1 MTYAR
6 TITDTHPN
14 SATANFFPT
23 SYVATWDIPLSD
35 VPLNDVPPAHKEVG
49 KMVDWVADPQI
60 WIGFFTL
67 VALEIV
73 LGIDN
78 IIFISI
84 LAGRL
89 PPEQRDRARVMG
101 LGVALISRL
110 LLLLALSWVVRLTEP
125 LFEVFGQAISGRDL
139 ILLLGGLF
147 LLAKS
152 VIEISHSM
160 DTTEKDGKTAAV
172 TSFASVIVQIMV
184 LDVVFSL
191 DSVIT
196 AVGMVDEIGV
206 MIAAVIVSVIV
217 MLFASGPISRFVDT
231 HPSIKMLALSFLVLI
246 GVVLIA
252 EGLDQHIPKGY
263 IYFAMAFSVIVELLN
278 IRVRSM
284 KAKHE
289 KTAPKMQ

>member
-1 MTYAR
+1 M
-6 TITDTHPN
+6 
-14 SATANFFPT
+14 
-23 SYVATWDIPLSD
+23 L
-35 VPLNDVPPAHKEVG
+35 
-49 KMVDWVADPQI
+49 DWVTDPQI

-84 LAGRL
+84 LAGKL

-101 LGVALISRL
+101 LAAALVSRL
-110 LLLLALSWVVRLTEP
+110 LLLLALSWVVRLTAP
-125 LFEVFGQAISGRDL
+125 LFEVFGHEISGRDL

-152 VIEISHSM
+152 VTEIGHSM
-160 DTTEKDGKTAAV
+160 ELKEEDGKKRAA
-172 TSFASVIVQIMV
+172 TSFVSVILQIMV

-196 AVGMVDEIGV
+196 AVGMVDELGV
-206 MIAAVIVSVIV
+206 MIAAVIVAVLV
-217 MLFASGPISRFVDT
+217 MLFASGPISRFVDR
-231 HPSIKMLALSFLVLI
+231 HPSIKMLALAFLVLI

-252 EGLDQHIPKGY
+252 EGLGQHISKGY

-278 IRVRSM
+278 IRMRSRH
-284 KAKHE
+284 ARQLGTSE
-289 KTAPKMQ
+289 EPPKMQ

>member
-1 MTYAR
+1 M
-6 TITDTHPN
+6 
-14 SATANFFPT
+14 
-23 SYVATWDIPLSD
+23 L
-35 VPLNDVPPAHKEVG
+35 
-49 KMVDWVADPQI
+49 DWVSDPQI

-84 LAGRL
+84 LAGKL
-89 PPEQRDRARVMG
+89 PPEQRDRARVLG
-101 LGVALISRL
+101 LGAALISRL

-125 LFEVFGQAISGRDL
+125 LFEVFGQEISGRDL

-152 VIEISHSM
+152 VTEIGHSM
-160 DTTEKDGKTAAV
+160 ELKDEGGKTKAA
-172 TSFASVIVQIMV
+172 TSFASVIVQIMI

-196 AVGMVDEIGV
+196 AVGMVDELGV
-206 MIAAVIVSVIV
+206 MVAAVIVAVIV
-217 MLFASGPISRFVDT
+217 MLVASGPISRFVDR
-231 HPSIKMLALSFLVLI
+231 HPSIKMLALAFLVLI

-263 IYFAMAFSVIVELLN
+263 IYFAMAFSVIVEMLN
-278 IRVRSM
+278 IRMRSRHG
-284 KAKHE
+284 KQRQA
-289 KTAPKMQ
+289 TP

>member
-1 MTYAR
+1 M
-6 TITDTHPN
+6 
-14 SATANFFPT
+14 
-23 SYVATWDIPLSD
+23 L
-35 VPLNDVPPAHKEVG
+35 
-49 KMVDWVADPQI
+49 DWVTNPEI

-84 LAGRL
+84 LAGKL
-89 PPEQRDRARVMG
+89 PEHQRDRARVLG
-101 LGVALISRL
+101 LGAALISRL

-125 LFEVFGQAISGRDL
+125 LFSVLGHEISGRDL

-152 VIEISHSM
+152 VTEIGHSM
-160 DTTEKDGKTAAV
+160 ELKETEGKQRKVA
-172 TSFASVIVQIMV
+172 SFASVIAQIMV

-196 AVGMVDEIGV
+196 AVGMVDELGV

-217 MLFASGPISRFVDT
+217 MLFASGPIARFVER

-252 EGLDQHIPKGY
+252 EGLGQHISKGY
-263 IYFAMAFSVIVELLN
+263 IYFAMAFSLIVELLN
-278 IRVRSM
+278 IRMRG
-284 KAKHE
+284 KRAKVE
-289 KTAPKMQ
+289 EPTP

>member
-1 MTYAR
+1 M
-6 TITDTHPN
+6 
-14 SATANFFPT
+14 
-23 SYVATWDIPLSD
+23 L
-35 VPLNDVPPAHKEVG
+35 
-49 KMVDWVADPQI
+49 DWVSNPEI

-84 LAGRL
+84 LAGKL
-89 PPEQRDRARVMG
+89 PPEQRDRARVLG
-101 LGVALISRL
+101 LGAALISRL
-110 LLLLALSWVVRLTEP
+110 LLLLALAWVVKLTAP
-125 LFEVFGQAISGRDL
+125 LFEVWGHEISGRDL

-152 VIEISHSM
+152 VTEIGHSM
-160 DTTEKDGKTAAV
+160 ELKEDEGGKNRKV
-172 TSFASVIVQIMV
+172 TSFTSVILQIMV

-196 AVGMVDEIGV
+196 AVGMVDELGV
-206 MIAAVIVSVIV
+206 MVAAVIVAVLV
-217 MLFASGPISRFVDT
+217 MLFASGPISRFVDA

-252 EGLDQHIPKGY
+252 EGFGQHISKGY
-263 IYFAMAFSVIVELLN
+263 IYFAMAFSLVVELLN
-278 IRVRSM
+278 IRMRSRRT
-284 KAKHE
+284 KVE
-289 KTAPKMQ
+289 

>member
-1 MTYAR
+1 MT
-6 TITDTHPN
+6 
-14 SATANFFPT
+14 
-23 SYVATWDIPLSD
+23 
-35 VPLNDVPPAHKEVG
+35 
-49 KMVDWVADPQI
+49 DPQI

-84 LAGRL
+84 LAGKL

-101 LGVALISRL
+101 LAAALVSRL

-125 LFEVFGQAISGRDL
+125 LFGVFGHEISGRDL

-152 VIEISHSM
+152 VTEIGHSM
-160 DTTEKDGKTAAV
+160 DAPQGKDGAKAAAA
-172 TSFASVIVQIMV
+172 SFVSVILQIMV

-196 AVGMVDEIGV
+196 AVGMVDELGV
-206 MIAAVIVSVIV
+206 MIAAVVVAVVV
-217 MLFASGPISRFVDT
+217 MLFASGPISRFVDA
-231 HPSIKMLALSFLVLI
+231 HPSIKMLALAFLVLI

-278 IRVRSM
+278 IRMRGRHAQPQDDPPTM
-284 KAKHE
+284 K
-289 KTAPKMQ
+289 

>member
-1 MTYAR
+1 M
-6 TITDTHPN
+6 
-14 SATANFFPT
+14 
-23 SYVATWDIPLSD
+23 L
-35 VPLNDVPPAHKEVG
+35 
-49 KMVDWVADPQI
+49 DWVADPQI

-84 LAGRL
+84 LAGKL
-89 PPEQRDRARVMG
+89 PPEQRDRARVLG
-101 LGVALISRL
+101 LAAALISRL

-125 LFEVFGQAISGRDL
+125 LFTVLGQEISGRDL

-147 LLAKS
+147 LLGKS
-152 VIEISHSM
+152 VTEIHHTM
-160 DTTEKDGKTAAV
+160 DVSEKDGKKAVAA
-172 TSFASVIVQIMV
+172 SFASVIAQIMV
-184 LDVVFSL
+184 LDIVFSL

-206 MIAAVIVSVIV
+206 MIAAVVVSVLV

-231 HPSIKMLALSFLVLI
+231 HPSIKMLALAFLVLI

-252 EGLDQHIPKGY
+252 EGLEQHIPKGY
-263 IYFAMAFSVIVELLN
+263 IYFAMAFSIIVELLN
-278 IRVRSM
+278 IRVRSRRA
-284 KAKHE
+284 KASTIE
-289 KTAPKMQ
+289 

>member
-1 MTYAR
+1 M
-6 TITDTHPN
+6 
-14 SATANFFPT
+14 
-23 SYVATWDIPLSD
+23 L
-35 VPLNDVPPAHKEVG
+35 
-49 KMVDWVADPQI
+49 DWVTDPQI

-84 LAGRL
+84 LAGKL

-101 LGVALISRL
+101 LGAALISRL
-110 LLLLALSWVVRLTEP
+110 LLLLALSWVVRLTAP
-125 LFEVFGQAISGRDL
+125 LFEVFGHEISGRDL

-152 VIEISHSM
+152 VTEIGHSM
-160 DTTEKDGKTAAV
+160 ELKEEDGKTRAV
-172 TSFASVIVQIMV
+172 TSFASVIAQIMV

-196 AVGMVDEIGV
+196 AVGMVDELGV
-206 MIAAVIVSVIV
+206 MIAAVIVAVLV
-217 MLFASGPISRFVDT
+217 MLFASGPISRFVDK
-231 HPSIKMLALSFLVLI
+231 HPSIKMLALAFLVLI

-252 EGLDQHIPKGY
+252 EGLGQHISKGY
-263 IYFAMAFSVIVELLN
+263 IYFAMAFSVVVELLN
-278 IRVRSM
+278 IRMRGRH
-284 KAKHE
+284 AKQ
-289 KTAPKMQ
+289 ASS

>member
-1 MTYAR
+1 M
-6 TITDTHPN
+6 
-14 SATANFFPT
+14 
-23 SYVATWDIPLSD
+23 L
-35 VPLNDVPPAHKEVG
+35 
-49 KMVDWVADPQI
+49 DWVADPQI

-84 LAGRL
+84 LAGKL

-101 LGVALISRL
+101 LGAALISRL
-110 LLLLALSWVVRLTEP
+110 LLLLALSWVVRLTTP
-125 LFEVFGQAISGRDL
+125 LFEVFGHGISGRDL

-152 VIEISHSM
+152 VTEIGHSM
-160 DTTEKDGKTAAV
+160 ELKEEGGKGRAV

-196 AVGMVDEIGV
+196 AVGMVDELGV
-206 MIAAVIVSVIV
+206 MVAAVIVAVLV
-217 MLFASGPISRFVDT
+217 MLFASGPISRFVDQ
-231 HPSIKMLALSFLVLI
+231 HPSIKMLALAFLVLI

-252 EGLDQHIPKGY
+252 EGLGQHISKGY

-278 IRVRSM
+278 IRMRSRH
-284 KAKHE
+284 AKQ
-289 KTAPKMQ
+289 ASS

>member
-1 MTYAR
+1 M
-6 TITDTHPN
+6 
-14 SATANFFPT
+14 
-23 SYVATWDIPLSD
+23 W
-35 VPLNDVPPAHKEVG
+35 
-49 KMVDWVADPQI
+49 DWVTDPQI

-84 LAGRL
+84 LAGKL
-89 PPEQRDRARVMG
+89 PPEQRDRARVLG
-101 LGVALISRL
+101 LAAALISRL
-110 LLLLALSWVVRLTEP
+110 LLLLGLSWVVRLTEP
-125 LFEVFGQAISGRDL
+125 LFAVIGHEISGRDL

-152 VIEISHSM
+152 VTEIGHSM
-160 DTTEKDGKTAAV
+160 DAPSGKDGKKAAAV
-172 TSFASVIVQIMV
+172 SFTSVILQIMV

-196 AVGMVDEIGV
+196 AVGMVDELGV
-206 MIAAVIVSVIV
+206 MIAAVVVAVLV
-217 MLFASGPISRFVDT
+217 MLFASGPISRFVDQ
-231 HPSIKMLALSFLVLI
+231 HPSIKMLALAFLVLI

-263 IYFAMAFSVIVELLN
+263 IYFAMAFSVVVELLN
-278 IRVRSM
+278 IRMRRRHSKQVEPAEQEEESQHEAPTM
-284 KAKHE
+284 K
-289 KTAPKMQ
+289 

>member
-1 MTYAR
+1 M
-6 TITDTHPN
+6 
-14 SATANFFPT
+14 
-23 SYVATWDIPLSD
+23 L
-35 VPLNDVPPAHKEVG
+35 
-49 KMVDWVADPQI
+49 DWVTDPQI

-84 LAGRL
+84 LAGKL

-101 LGVALISRL
+101 LAAALVSRL
-110 LLLLALSWVVRLTEP
+110 LLLLALSWVVRLTAP
-125 LFEVFGQAISGRDL
+125 LFEVFGHEISGRDL

-152 VIEISHSM
+152 VTEIGHSM
-160 DTTEKDGKTAAV
+160 ELKEEDGKKRAA
-172 TSFASVIVQIMV
+172 TSFVSVIVQIMV

-196 AVGMVDEIGV
+196 AVGMVDELGV
-206 MIAAVIVSVIV
+206 MIAAVIVAVIV
-217 MLFASGPISRFVDT
+217 MLFASGPISRFVDR
-231 HPSIKMLALSFLVLI
+231 HPSIKMLALAFLVLI

-252 EGLDQHIPKGY
+252 EGLGQHISKGY

-278 IRVRSM
+278 IRMRSRH
-284 KAKHE
+284 ARQLAASE
-289 KTAPKMQ
+289 EPPKMQ

>member
-1 MTYAR
+1 M
-6 TITDTHPN
+6 
-14 SATANFFPT
+14 
-23 SYVATWDIPLSD
+23 
-35 VPLNDVPPAHKEVG
+35 
-49 KMVDWVADPQI
+49 ADPQI

-84 LAGRL
+84 LAGKL
-89 PPEQRDRARVMG
+89 PPEQRDRARVLG
-101 LGVALISRL
+101 LAAALISRL

-125 LFEVFGQAISGRDL
+125 LFEVLGQEISGRDL

-152 VIEISHSM
+152 VTEIGHTM
-160 DTTEKDGKTAAV
+160 DVGEKDGKKAVAA
-172 TSFASVIVQIMV
+172 SFASVIAQIMV

-196 AVGMVDEIGV
+196 AVGMVDELGV
-206 MIAAVIVSVIV
+206 MIAAVVVAVLV

-231 HPSIKMLALSFLVLI
+231 HPSIKMLALAFLVLI

-278 IRVRSM
+278 IRVRSRRA
-284 KAKHE
+284 KASSIE
-289 KTAPKMQ
+289 